1 MNLAVQTD
9 EEKKSQKPTS
19 AYRKLRRRLS
29 KTILRAPR
37 IWLCHRGLRPTDVFF
52 ASYPR
57 SGTTWSRFT
66 LYEILTGGEASFTTV
81 NDVIRPVYSG
91 RGKAILPE
99 NDRLIHTHEPYHKEY
114 QRAIYLVRDP
124 RDVLLSE
131 FAYTTALEFFQ
142 GDLDEF
148 VATFLYGRV
157 NPFGAWPQH
166 IDSWLDSPI
175 ANSSD
180 FMLVRYEDLRRNPQ
194 EGFGR
199 MAEFL
204 GVNPGPDL
212 IQRAIVR
219 NTVDKMKEK
228 ERNEPQR
235 ASAKG
240 EFVRSGSV
248 QGWRAKLSASH
259 VALVQKYAGE
269 QLLRLGYN

>member
-1 MNLAVQTD
+1 MNQAVQTD

-19 AYRKLRRRLS
+19 TYRKLRRRLS

-81 NDVIRPVYSG
+81 NDIIRPVYSG
-91 RGKAILPE
+91 RGKAMLPK
-99 NDRLIHTHEPYHKEY
+99 NGRLIHTHEPYHKEY

-131 FAYTTALEFFQ
+131 FAYTTALEFFH

-175 ANSSD
+175 ANTPD

-194 EGFGR
+194 EGFAR

-204 GVNPGPDL
+204 GVNPGADL

-248 QGWRAKLSASH
+248 QGWRSKLFGLPPGISSKICGRTI
-259 VALVQKYAGE
+259 VAL
-269 QLLRLGYN
+269 RI